1 MKILLETSLSS
12 LLLMLNHHTCTCS
25 PNSSFYRVDF
35 ICCWFWKFKLEISV
49 IRINGLYNVKEAG
62 LQSIKSMASFTDL
75 ILHEYGGWEKF
86 PNHTEETSVLERYTK
101 ASTLTLRG
109 EKRERTLRKEIV
121 PWRIQIL
128 DNLCKRQFLNYPL
141 LKRSGFSKS
150 RQPNCMIL
158 NQIKINFKY

>member
-1 MKILLETSLSS
+1 M
-12 LLLMLNHHTCTCS
+12 
-25 PNSSFYRVDF
+25 
-35 ICCWFWKFKLEISV
+35 
-49 IRINGLYNVKEAG
+49 IRINGLYNIKEAG

-109 EKRERTLRKEIV
+109 EKRERALGKEIV
-121 PWRIQIL
+121 PWRIQML

-141 LKRSGFSKS
+141 FKRSGFSKF

-158 NQIKINFKY
+158 NQIKINFKYLSKQKIYVHHIIFLSISYDGMPSCYNVLKPISKDMMN

>member
-1 MKILLETSLSS
+1 M
-12 LLLMLNHHTCTCS
+12 
-25 PNSSFYRVDF
+25 
-35 ICCWFWKFKLEISV
+35 

-109 EKRERTLRKEIV
+109 EKRERTLGKEIV
-121 PWRIQIL
+121 PWRIQML
-128 DNLCKRQFLNYPL
+128 DNLCKRQFFKLSFIQK
-141 LKRSGFSKS
+141 KRF
-150 RQPNCMIL
+150 
-158 NQIKINFKY
+158 